1 MKHFFSL
8 LSIYSLFIGCT
19 TDYGNP
25 TSKSYS
31 VNGSFN
37 GLNISDAFSVTMSN
51 QVSSI
56 IITVGE
62 RAHDRLDLRIKDG
75 SLHIGFRPGVTYLG
89 DATAII
95 PTCTLRNLDLS
106 GASSFKGDL
115 SGSTVD
121 IDLSGASTYR
131 GNIQASN
138 IELDLSGASS
148 ASITGYCDN
157 TMDIDLSGASNLHAI
172 RLDATDVKGDM
183 SGASTADITCC
194 DYLRVNLSGASKLT
208 YGTISNSCVPIVRC
222 EKSGG
227 SSVRER

>member
-8 LSIYSLFIGCT
+8 LAICSLFIGCT

-37 GLNISDAFSVTMSN
+37 GLNISDAFSVTMSD

-75 SLHIGFRPGVTYLG
+75 NLHIGFRPGVTYMG
-89 DATAII
+89 DAIAII

-115 SGSTVD
+115 SGSTVN

-208 YGTISNSCVPIVRC
+208 YGIISNSCVPIVRC